1 VKYNKPKWMITDHPR
16 ERELKFKTSLAK
28 MKNAE
33 LLPEYPIKRV
43 PHMNDDKIRQRR
55 PFIWRKI
62 SFDSK

>member
-1 VKYNKPKWMITDHPR
+1 MEANHPR
-16 ERELKFKTSLAK
+16 DRELIFKTKLAK

-62 SFDSK
+62 SYDQK

>member
-1 VKYNKPKWMITDHPR
+1 MADNHPR
-16 ERELKFKTSLAK
+16 VREMQFKTKLAN

-62 SFDSK
+62 NFDVK